1 MSLFKAKEASTCV
14 SQGLH
19 FLHWCLSAANAIFNP
34 GNGVKITM
42 NRPKEADPA
51 KKEECLGS
59 VAACVEG
66 IATERQ
72 NNTSGEQKAPQ
83 LRQLLLLYFRI
94 KSNPKSFTLLK
105 PFLSSERA
113 VGKTL
118 HFTWA
123 SASL

>member
-14 SQGLH
+14 SHGLH

-72 NNTSGEQKAPQ
+72 NMSGEKKAPQ
-83 LRQLLLLYFRI
+83 RRQLRLLYFGI
-94 KSNPKSFTLLK
+94 KSQKFHSFKT
-105 PFLSSERA
+105 PSSRK
-113 VGKTL
+113 GRR
-118 HFTWA
+118 
-123 SASL
+123 